1 MTSADDVMRAMLDD
15 LAAGWR
21 SLVLGCD
28 VCRTSLNVAGVDV
41 EVVIAGDDLAA
52 FLSVGL
58 RGLPPARMRPS
69 ITVGAFDEAATGLRF
84 PRPPSALD
92 AGRWRGLLREDG
104 LLAGELS
111 WFSEGMLA
119 TADRRSGLFL
129 LGVDAASSA
138 FVSERSSPLRRQLD
152 WALGPD
158 RYFLHAGAVGTAEG
172 VALII
177 GPSGSGKSSTSLAC
191 VRAGMGFVSE
201 DYCIITDDPPIAHA
215 LYRNGRL
222 ADEDLQHFD
231 DFAAPVSR
239 GIDAV
244 GKGWPG
250 EAKAL
255 FLLSDSYPNQMLEAA
270 PVAVVIVPEHGG
282 DGARGIEPMSR
293 AQALR
298 LIAPSALH
306 QQSIDPATELAA
318 LRSLLAAVPCMRLR
332 LDPDRSVNP
341 AFVEAAIATA
351 RAETRSDHSRSQP
364 TAVRGVLGR

>member
-21 SLVLGCD
+21 SLVLGGD

-201 DYCIITDDPPIAHA
+201 DY
-215 LYRNGRL
+215 
-222 ADEDLQHFD
+222 
-231 DFAAPVSR
+231 
-239 GIDAV
+239 DAV